1 MIAANGNPQRFNL
14 DAKYLQEEG
23 RILLSGTQALA
34 RVLLDQ
40 HRADRRRGWNTAS
53 FVTGYRGSPLGG
65 LDITLARHLPLFQQ
79 HQVHFLPAVNEE
91 LAATALMGSQQAN
104 LLDGARY
111 DGVLGMWYGK
121 GPGVDRSGDA
131 FKHANFCGVGE
142 RGGVLAL
149 AGDDPASK
157 SSTIPSSSEVALYD
171 AFMPTLYPGNVQE
184 LLDYGL
190 FGYALSRYCGSWV
203 GVKIVTNVADAFET
217 AEVSATRLDIRTPEF
232 EFAGRAWR
240 PTQNAMLIVPESMI
254 QEQELVTARLGA
266 ARHFATVNGINRVT
280 VPTSDAWLGIAAAG
294 KCYYIVRQALSELGL
309 GRRELERYGIRILKL
324 GMIYPLEEGI
334 VREFA
339 NGLEEIFVVEEKR
352 AFLELFIQSALY
364 WTAERPLVVG
374 KRDERGAPLLPPYGS
389 LDGDM
394 LRGALAARLARR
406 LPADLTHRWQAP
418 TDMAAADVTIPLL
431 ARTPYYCSGCPHNR
445 STVVPDGSMAI
456 AGIGC
461 HTMAHFMDRDTFGLT
476 QMGGEGAHWVG
487 MSPFTEIEHV
497 FQNIGD
503 GTLAHSGSLAIRQ
516 AVAAGVNLTFKI
528 LYNAAVAMTGGQQA
542 DGLVAIPELTRALE
556 AEGVRRVFVIQGM
569 NSAFPEDARW
579 AENAELWSRDDFD
592 EAQRILRETEGVTA
606 LIYDQECAANLRRKR
621 RRGIAETPN
630 TRIFINEAVCE
641 GCGDCGRISNC
652 LSVQPVQTEFGRK
665 TQIHQSSCNFDYSCL
680 EGDCPAFV
688 RVEAGQVE
696 KKPVRPFTL
705 DSPLPEPTASEA
717 ARCNVVMVGIGGTGV
732 VTTNQILGTAAL
744 LAGFHIRSLDQT
756 GLSQKGGPVVSNLKI
771 TREASEETGKVSAG
785 EADVYLVYD
794 LLAGIAVANLSR
806 ACAERSTA
814 IVSCSEVPTGRMI
827 VDTAS
832 AFPAQQHMIGLI
844 EGRTRAD
851 DNVYLD
857 ALSLAEQFFGD
868 HMAANM
874 IALGAAYQRGVLL
887 VDATNIEE
895 AITLNGVAV
904 TMNQNAFRLGRVA
917 VAQPEW
923 LAAEQAA
930 RIPPPAEAATLNPR
944 EEAILASV
952 GAPDGSELERLLR
965 WRIPELGAYQNAAY
979 AQEYADLVRLVHTEE
994 SQRMPGETRFSEA
1007 VARYLFKLMAYKD
1020 EYEVARLQ
1028 LKGEFQ
1034 AALRAQFGERASYQY
1049 LLHPPFMRT
1058 LGMGRKLA
1066 FGRWF
1071 EWGYRLLVATRRL
1084 RGTALDLFG
1093 YAKVRRVERALIGEY
1108 RALIRKALATIDSA
1122 NYERAVK
1129 LAELPDV
1136 IRGYED
1142 IKLANV
1148 ERFWADARALG
1159 YADPDTPR
1167 PPRMQPAESAASGS

>member
-1 MIAANGNPQRFNL
+1 MIATNGDPQRFSL

-23 RILLSGTQALA
+23 RIVLSGTQALA

-40 HRADRRRGWNTAS
+40 YRADRRRGWNTAS

-65 LDITLARHLPLFQQ
+65 LDMTLERHLPLFRQ

-104 LLDGARY
+104 MLAGARY

-171 AFMPTLYPGNVQE
+171 AYMPTLYPGNVQE
-184 LLDYGL
+184 LLDYGR

-217 AEVSATRLDIRTPEF
+217 AEVSADRLALQTPAF
-232 EFAGRAWR
+232 QVNGQDWR
-240 PTQNAMLIVPESMI
+240 PRQDATLIVPESMI
-254 QEQELVTARLGA
+254 QERELLTTRLDA
-266 ARHFATVNGINRVT
+266 ARHFASSNGINRIA
-280 VPTSDAWLGIAAAG
+280 VPSQDAWLGIVGAG
-294 KCYYIVRQALSELGL
+294 QSYYLIRQALRELGL
-309 GRRELERYGIRILKL
+309 GKTDLERYGIRILKL
-324 GMIYPLEEGI
+324 GMLYPLEEGI

-339 NGLEEIFVVEEKR
+339 QGLEEIFVVEEKR
-352 AFLELFIQSALY
+352 AFLELFIQRTLY
-364 WTAERPLVVG
+364 GATDRPQIVG
-374 KRDERGAPLLPPYGS
+374 KQDERGAPLLPPYGS
-389 LDGDM
+389 IDADL
-394 LRGALAARLARR
+394 LRGVLASRLSRR
-406 LPADLTHRWQAP
+406 LPTDLTHHWRNPGEGAVE
-418 TDMAAADVTIPLL
+418 DAIPLL

-445 STVVPDGSMAI
+445 STIVPDGSLAI

-461 HTMAHFMDRDTFGLT
+461 HTMAHYMDRNTFGLT

-487 MSPFTEIEHV
+487 MYPFTEIEHV

-503 GTLAHSGSLAIRQ
+503 GTLTHSGTLAVRQ

-528 LYNAAVAMTGGQQA
+528 LYNSAVAMTGGQPA
-542 DGLVAIPELTRALE
+542 DGLLAIPELTRELE

-569 NSAFPEDARW
+569 ESSFPDDARW
-579 AENAELWSRDDFD
+579 AENVELWSRDDFD
-592 EAQRILRETEGVTA
+592 KAQRILRETEGVTA

-641 GCGDCGRISNC
+641 GCGDCGRKSNC

-665 TQIHQSSCNFDYSCL
+665 TQIHQSSCNLDYSCL
-680 EGDCPAFV
+680 EGDCPAFI
-688 RVEAGQVE
+688 RVEADQVE
-696 KKPVRPFTL
+696 KKPIRPFTL
-705 DSPLPEPTASEA
+705 DSPLPEPPANEST
-717 ARCNVVMVGIGGTGV
+717 RCNVVMVGIGGTGV

-744 LAGFHIRSLDQT
+744 LAGFRICSLDQT
-756 GLSQKGGPVVSNLKI
+756 GLSQKGGPVVSSLKI
-771 TREASEETGKVSAG
+771 SRGAIEETGKISAG

-794 LLAGIAVANLSR
+794 LLAGVAPANLSR
-806 ACAERSTA
+806 AGKERTTA
-814 IVSCSEVPTGRMI
+814 IVSCSEVPTGRMV
-827 VDTAS
+827 VDVDS
-832 AFPAQQHMIGLI
+832 AFPAQQGLLSLI
-844 EGRTRAD
+844 KGHSRAD

-857 ALSLAEQFFGD
+857 ALSLAEQFFGN

-887 VDATNIEE
+887 VDAHSIEA
-895 AITLNGVAV
+895 AIAHNGVAV
-904 TMNQNAFRLGRVA
+904 EMNQNAFRLGRVA
-917 VAQPEW
+917 VALPEW
-923 LAAEQAA
+923 LAAEQTA
-930 RIPPPAEAATLNPR
+930 RLPAPAEAPSLSPR
-944 EEAILASV
+944 EEAILARI
-952 GAPDGSELERLLR
+952 GAPIGGELERLLR
-965 WRIPELGAYQNAAY
+965 WRIPELVAFQNAAY
-979 AQEYADLVRLVHTEE
+979 AQDYADFVRMVYAEE
-994 SQRMPGETRFSEA
+994 ERRMPGETRFSEG

-1020 EYEVARLQ
+1020 EYEVARLH
-1028 LKGEFQ
+1028 LKRDFQ
-1034 AALRAQFGERASYQY
+1034 SSIRAQFGKRARYQY
-1049 LLHPPFMRT
+1049 LLHPPFLRA
-1058 LGMGRKLA
+1058 LGLGRKLA

-1071 EWGYRLLVATRRL
+1071 EWGHRVLMALRRL
-1084 RGTALDLFG
+1084 RGTPLDLFG
-1093 YAKVRRVERALIGEY
+1093 YAEVRRVERALISEY
-1108 RALIRKALATIDSA
+1108 RSLIQKALATLDAA
-1122 NYERAVK
+1122 NYERAVQ

-1148 ERFWADARALG
+1148 ERFWADVRALG
-1159 YADPDTPR
+1159 YADPETPG
-1167 PPRMQPAESAASGS
+1167 PPHMKPAESAAGGS

>member
-266 ARHFATVNGINRVT
+266 ARHFATANGINRVT

-364 WTAERPLVVG
+364 GTAERPLVVG

-688 RVEAGQVE
+688 KRG
-696 KKPVRPFTL
+696 
-705 DSPLPEPTASEA
+705 
-717 ARCNVVMVGIGGTGV
+717 
-732 VTTNQILGTAAL
+732 
-744 LAGFHIRSLDQT
+744 
-756 GLSQKGGPVVSNLKI
+756 
-771 TREASEETGKVSAG
+771 
-785 EADVYLVYD
+785 
-794 LLAGIAVANLSR
+794 SR
-806 ACAERSTA
+806 ASGEKAR
-814 IVSCSEVPTGRMI
+814 
-827 VDTAS
+827 
-832 AFPAQQHMIGLI
+832 
-844 EGRTRAD
+844 
-851 DNVYLD
+851 
-857 ALSLAEQFFGD
+857 FG
-868 HMAANM
+868 
-874 IALGAAYQRGVLL
+874 
-887 VDATNIEE
+887 
-895 AITLNGVAV
+895 
-904 TMNQNAFRLGRVA
+904 
-917 VAQPEW
+917 PS
-923 LAAEQAA
+923 
-930 RIPPPAEAATLNPR
+930 P
-944 EEAILASV
+944 
-952 GAPDGSELERLLR
+952 
-965 WRIPELGAYQNAAY
+965 
-979 AQEYADLVRLVHTEE
+979 
-994 SQRMPGETRFSEA
+994 
-1007 VARYLFKLMAYKD
+1007 
-1020 EYEVARLQ
+1020 
-1028 LKGEFQ
+1028 
-1034 AALRAQFGERASYQY
+1034 
-1049 LLHPPFMRT
+1049 
-1058 LGMGRKLA
+1058 
-1066 FGRWF
+1066 
-1071 EWGYRLLVATRRL
+1071 
-1084 RGTALDLFG
+1084 
-1093 YAKVRRVERALIGEY
+1093 
-1108 RALIRKALATIDSA
+1108 
-1122 NYERAVK
+1122 
-1129 LAELPDV
+1129 
-1136 IRGYED
+1136 
-1142 IKLANV
+1142 
-1148 ERFWADARALG
+1148 
-1159 YADPDTPR
+1159 
-1167 PPRMQPAESAASGS
+1167 

>member
-1 MIAANGNPQRFNL
+1 MTAANGNPQRFNL
-14 DAKYLQEEG
+14 DAKYMQEEG

-171 AFMPTLYPGNVQE
+171 AYMPTLYPGNVQE
-184 LLDYGL
+184 LLDYGQ

-217 AEVSATRLDIRTPEF
+217 AEVGAKRLDIQTPAF
-232 EFAGRAWR
+232 QFAGRDWR
-240 PTQNAMLIVPESMI
+240 PKQDAMLIVPESMI
-254 QEQELVTARLGA
+254 QEQELVTARLDA
-266 ARHFATVNGINRVT
+266 ARHFIAVNGINRIT
-280 VPTSDAWLGIAAAG
+280 VPASDAWLGIAAAG
-294 KCYYIVRQALSELGL
+294 KCYYIVRQALHELGL

-324 GMIYPLEEGI
+324 GALYPLEEGI

-339 NGLEEIFVVEEKR
+339 QGLEEIFVVEEKR

-364 WTAERPLVVG
+364 GVAERPTIIG

-389 LDGDM
+389 LDSDM
-394 LRGALAARLARR
+394 LRGLLAARLARR
-406 LPADLTHRWQAP
+406 LPADLTHHWRAP
-418 TDMAAADVTIPLL
+418 TEAAADFTIPLL

-445 STVVPDGSMAI
+445 STVVPEGSLAI

-461 HTMAHFMDRDTFGLT
+461 HTMAHYMDRDTFGLT

-487 MSPFTEIEHV
+487 MSPFTEMEHV

-503 GTLAHSGSLAIRQ
+503 GTLTHSGSLAVRQ
-516 AVAAGVNLTFKI
+516 AVAAEVNLTFKI
-528 LYNAAVAMTGGQQA
+528 LYNAAVAMTGGQHA
-542 DGLVAIPELTRALE
+542 DGLLAIPELTRSLE

-569 NSAFPEDARW
+569 NSTFPEDARW

-652 LSVQPVQTEFGRK
+652 LSVQPVQTELGRK
-665 TQIHQSSCNFDYSCL
+665 TQIHQSSCNLDYSCM

-688 RVEAGQVE
+688 RVEAEQVE
-696 KKPVRPFTL
+696 KKPSRPFTL
-705 DSPLPEPTASEA
+705 DSPLPEPPASDA

-771 TREASEETGKVSAG
+771 TRGASEETGKVSAG

-794 LLAGIAVANLSR
+794 LLAGVAVANLSR

-814 IVSCSEVPTGRMI
+814 VVSCSEVPTGRMI

-851 DNVYLD
+851 ANVYLD

-868 HMAANM
+868 HMVANM
-874 IALGAAYQRGVLL
+874 IALGAAYQRGVLP
-887 VDATNIEE
+887 VDAMNIEE
-895 AITLNGVAV
+895 AIAHNGVAV
-904 TMNQNAFRLGRVA
+904 TMNQNAFRLGRAA

-923 LAAEQAA
+923 LAAEQSA
-930 RIPPPAEAATLNPR
+930 RATAPAEASVLSSQ
-944 EEAILASV
+944 EEAILAHTR
-952 GAPDGSELERLLR
+952 APAGSELERLLR
-965 WRIPELGAYQNAAY
+965 WRIPELVAYQNAAY
-979 AQEYADLVRLVHTEE
+979 ARDYADVVRAVYADE

-1034 AALRAQFGERASYQY
+1034 AALRAQFGEQARYQY
-1049 LLHPPFMRT
+1049 LLHPPFMRA

-1071 EWGYRLLVATRRL
+1071 EWGYRVLVALRRL
-1084 RGTALDLFG
+1084 RGTPLDLFG
-1093 YAKVRRVERALIGEY
+1093 CAKVRRVERALVSEY
-1108 RALIRKALATIDSA
+1108 RALIKKALATLDAA
-1122 NYERAVK
+1122 NYERAVQ

-1159 YADPDTPR
+1159 YADPDTPW
-1167 PPRMQPAESAASGS
+1167 PPRMKPAESAASGS